1 MMPPRRSHRRFIAL
15 AAALTLA
22 ALACSEAGLAGGS
35 PGATEA
41 SSDPG
46 QTPGQ
51 PTAERDSSAFESD
64 RIAFGFFPSP
74 PEGTLE
80 SVLNHFQDMG
90 EHGDFI
96 LIQPNIP
103 WEGFVGGIEGD
114 SQARTDLVNQTV
126 LARQNDLA
134 WIVVVDPLNG
144 LNRREFFGL
153 PDGWQASF
161 GNPDVRAAFSNFAL
175 WIVREFSPRYLGL
188 ASEINTYLDAHPE
201 DVENYLS
208 LYRQVYDR
216 VKAEAPET
224 QVFVTFQWE
233 DLNNVFPEIA
243 EGRRAYE
250 TNWDQVE
257 AFEPELDVWVISSYP
272 FIAFPSGADIPDD
285 YYTPLLERTSK
296 PLALG
301 EGGYTSKPIGPF
313 PGAPSDQ
320 VLYLE
325 AIDQQLG
332 ERLAFWTYLLLS
344 DFDPEAYADAMRDQ
358 GRSEADIQT
367 LGMFQAVGLRQADG
381 SAKPALA
388 VWDNFRGAE

>member
-1 MMPPRRSHRRFIAL
+1 MRQAAWAMVAL
-15 AAALTLA
+15 AL
-22 ALACSEAGLAGGS
+22 AGLGCAPGGAVS
-35 PGATEA
+35 TAPLPNAEVFPPGK
-41 SSDPG
+41 
-46 QTPGQ
+46 
-51 PTAERDSSAFESD
+51 TAY
-64 RIAFGFFPSP
+64 GFFPSP
-74 PEGTLE
+74 PNPSFLGI
-80 SVLNHFQDMG
+80 LNHFRDLG
-90 EHGDFI
+90 DHADFI
-96 LIQPNIP
+96 LIQPAIP
-103 WEGFVGGIEGD
+103 WEAMRAPGTEEA
-114 SQARTDLVNQTV
+114 QAQTDLRNQVT
-126 LARQNDLA
+126 LASQNGLGA
-134 WIVVVDPLNG
+134 IFVVDPLNG
-144 LNRREFFGL
+144 LNRREFMGL
-153 PDGWQASF
+153 PVGWEPSF
-161 GNPDVRAAFSNFAL
+161 ANAEVRRAFTEFAL
-175 WIVREFSPRYLGL
+175 WIAREFHPQYLGL
-188 ASEINTYLDAHPE
+188 ASEINTYLDAHPD
-201 DVENYLS
+201 DVQPYLS
-208 LYRQVYDR
+208 LYREVYAAIKD
-216 VKAEAPET
+216 VSPET

-325 AIDQQLG
+325 AIDRQLG